1 MRFASIPVPSTFTIL
16 LLLYLSGSI
25 SGCATQ
31 TTEEEAQPQAQSIR
45 LRDPQKAPLGPVT
58 TLDQTIKKDLF
69 NVRLSPKGIY
79 VNDTKIKDIAAL
91 EAFLKKYSKP
101 VITISTHR
109 CYSSE
114 QAAQVMNLARLHT
127 DTPIVYGS
135 FGDFSDPECQ

>member
-1 MRFASIPVPSTFTIL
+1 MGFASIAGPSTLIL
-16 LLLYLSGSI
+16 LFLGSSLI
-25 SGCATQ
+25 GCATQ
-31 TTEEEAQPQAQSIR
+31 TPTKEQPQAQSIR

-69 NVRLSPKGIY
+69 NLRLSPKGIY
-79 VNDTKIKDIAAL
+79 VNDTQINDIAAL
-91 EAFLKKYSKP
+91 ETLLKKYSKP

-114 QAAQVMNLARLHT
+114 KAAKVMNLARQHT

-135 FGDFSDPECQ
+135 FGEFSDPECQ